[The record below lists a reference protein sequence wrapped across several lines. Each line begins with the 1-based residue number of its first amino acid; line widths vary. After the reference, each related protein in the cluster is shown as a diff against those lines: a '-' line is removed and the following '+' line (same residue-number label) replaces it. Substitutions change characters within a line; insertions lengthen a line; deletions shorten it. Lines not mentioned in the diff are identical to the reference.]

1 MLLDPPLPITIDMH
15 RDAIGMAQ
23 RYGFRIYDSLVLAAA
38 KRAGCRLLYT
48 EDLHDGQTIEGILVR
63 NPFAQA

>member
-1 MLLDPPLPITIDMH
+1 VIRWEPAPLIQARANCRSQT
-15 RDAIGMAQ
+15 RRG
-23 RYGFRIYDSLVLAAA
+23 LAAA